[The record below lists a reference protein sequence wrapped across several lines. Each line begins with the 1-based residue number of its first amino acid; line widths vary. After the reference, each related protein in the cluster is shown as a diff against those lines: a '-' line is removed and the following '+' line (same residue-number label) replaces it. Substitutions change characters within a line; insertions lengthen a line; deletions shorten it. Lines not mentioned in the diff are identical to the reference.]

1 MFFYFSSNHLLGQII
16 VDDEGMFAVV
26 SEILSH
32 GAAGVGSQV
41 LQRSGIRSSSRHH
54 DGVLHGISVSES
66 LHKLSHRGPLLTN
79 SDIDTVQL
87 LLLISSFVEALLVD
101 DGVDGD
107 GSFSVKTTKKLF
119 KFLVFNHLQ

>member
-1 MFFYFSSNHLLGQII
+1 
-16 VDDEGMFAVV
+16 MFAVV
-26 SEILSH
+26 SEIFSH

-79 SDIDTVQL
+79 SDVDTVQL

-107 GSFSVKTTKKLF
+107 GSFSVTTTKKKIRWEKYF
-119 KFLVFNHLQ
+119 SSNS

>member
-16 VDDEGMFAVV
+16 IDDEGMFAVV
-26 SEILSH
+26 SEIFSH

-79 SDIDTVQL
+79 SDVDTVQL

-107 GSFSVKTTKKLF
+107 GSFSVTTTKKIQMGEIF
-119 KFLVFNHLQ
+119 

>member
-16 VDDEGMFAVV
+16 IDDEGMFAVV

-79 SDIDTVQL
+79 SDVDTVQL

-101 DGVDGD
+101 DGVDGN
-107 GSFSVKTTKKLF
+107 GSFSVTTTKKF
-119 KFLVFNHLQ
+119 RWEK